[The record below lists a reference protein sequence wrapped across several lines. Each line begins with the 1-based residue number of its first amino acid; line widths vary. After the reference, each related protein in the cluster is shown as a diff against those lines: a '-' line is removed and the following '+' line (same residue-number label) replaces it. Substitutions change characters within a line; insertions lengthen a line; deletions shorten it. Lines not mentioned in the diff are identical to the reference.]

1 MSNKT
6 VPITNLDAVRF
17 THCKHMW
24 EYCLGLEL
32 LATNQPLDHVIWS
45 SGCGDMSIL
54 SHSRH
59 WNSFVAVILKCRIAL
74 RTASRLVIGTV
85 LLLTVVW
92 AVVAETVL
100 WIVAQIVAVKTLGEG
115 IGWLILDDIR
125 KDTGRRI

>member
-6 VPITNLDAVRF
+6 VPITNLDAVCF

-24 EYCLGLEL
+24 EYC

-92 AVVAETVL
+92 AVVAETDL

-115 IGWLILDDIR
+115 IG
-125 KDTGRRI
+125 